1 MSKPW
6 ILCVQY
12 HGKLWLGFHMNNSVC
27 CSYAFCCQIKCHIL
41 GFYRWIRKDA
51 LLKMCSSNWEKVFR
65 LQLSSANAAWRTG
78 CFIFFWTMSY
88 QSFCF
93 FPAPTLNARPLMEL
107 GELLM
112 LKNKNKKKKRRV
124 IQKGLIARDH
134 FPVFSDFS
142 LKAVKNFPWTSVRTR
157 QDLTWKTMWL
167 WDKHTRLGCK

>member
-41 GFYRWIRKDA
+41 GFYRWIRKGA

-88 QSFCF
+88 QSFNF

-112 LKNKNKKKKRRV
+112 LKKKWRV

-134 FPVFSDFS
+134 FQSSQTF
-142 LKAVKNFPWTSVRTR
+142 L
-157 QDLTWKTMWL
+157 WKQWKIFHGL
-167 WDKHTRLGCK
+167 Q